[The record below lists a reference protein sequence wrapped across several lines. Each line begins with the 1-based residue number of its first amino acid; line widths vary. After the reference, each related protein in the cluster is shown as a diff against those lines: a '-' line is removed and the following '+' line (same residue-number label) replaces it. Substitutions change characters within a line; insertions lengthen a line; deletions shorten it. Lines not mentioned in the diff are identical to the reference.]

1 MLHQQAPH
9 STGQHS
15 TVSCTVQPTEGDGS
29 QESAPPLHSAPN
41 DVTLLLAPSQVA
53 RMLEMSAR
61 EVDQLAAGG
70 ELPVAGRTPGGHRR
84 YALSDV
90 LVVMQ
95 QGSNDADSGVRK

>member
-1 MLHQQAPH
+1 MLQQQTPH
-9 STGQHS
+9 STGQS
-15 TVSCTVQPTEGDGS
+15 CTVSCTVQPTEGDGS
-29 QESAPPLHSAPN
+29 QESAPSLHSAPN

-84 YALSDV
+84 YSLNDV
-90 LVVMQ
+90 SSLKEQ
-95 QGSNDADSGVRK
+95 RSNHTGEDDVA